1 MSAYTVLLSNMYEVL
16 ATHQRVSIVEFV
28 MKLMKKSHQ
37 EQRAWQLPRSE
48 GGGGGEGERHSCL

>member
-16 ATHQRVSIVEFV
+16 ATHQRVSIVELV
-28 MKLMKKSHQ
+28 MKLMKKSYQ

-48 GGGGGEGERHSCL
+48 GGEGERHSCL